1 VKQGAA
7 VLLADADAVGK
18 FKEYIDDL
26 LQHED
31 KAQSLATAIK
41 KLAMPDAANALVQEL
56 ELLLK

>member
-1 VKQGAA
+1 